1 MLYALKRHTEKMKD
15 FPQGLHFRQAVA
27 ADIPRLRALIDI
39 SVRALQAGDYS
50 SSQIEGALGS
60 HLGVDTKLIEDG
72 TYFVLEQTED
82 TPLIASG
89 GWSRR
94 KTLCGSDHG
103 IRRDDSL
110 LDPKTEAAKIRAFYV
125 HPDWARKGIGTAIL
139 ERCED
144 AARAEGFTRFE
155 MGATLTGVPLYL
167 RCGYIERERQDL
179 PMVNGESL
187 PIVRMVKADV
197 SPEND
202 GSAFRHG

>member
-1 MLYALKRHTEKMKD
+1 MPGWKKAMKH
-15 FPQGLHFRQAVA
+15 FPDGLNFRVA
-27 ADIPRLRALIDI
+27 TMADIPRLRALIDI

-60 HLGVDTKLIEDG
+60 HLGVDTRLIEDG
-72 TYFVLEQTED
+72 TYFVLEQAAD
-82 TPLIASG
+82 APLIASG

-110 LDPKTEAAKIRAFYV
+110 LDPKTDAAKIRAFYV

-139 ERCED
+139 ERCEEV
-144 AARAEGFTRFE
+144 ARAEGFTRFE

-167 RCGYIERERQDL
+167 GCGYVEKERQDL
-179 PMVNGESL
+179 PMANGESL
-187 PIVRMVKADV
+187 PIIRMVKGDV
-197 SPEND
+197 FEDD

>member
-1 MLYALKRHTEKMKD
+1 MKD
-15 FPQGLHFRQAVA
+15 FPKGLCFRRAVP
-27 ADIPRLRALIDI
+27 ADIPRLRALIDL
-39 SVRALQAGDYS
+39 SVRTLQAGDYS
-50 SSQIEGALGS
+50 PSQIEGALGS

-72 TYFVLEQTED
+72 TYFVLEHASD
-82 TPLIASG
+82 ALLVASG

-103 IRRDDSL
+103 IRRDDAL

-125 HPDWARKGIGTAIL
+125 HPDWARKGIGTTIL

-167 RCGYIERERQDL
+167 RCGYVERERQEL
-179 PMVNGESL
+179 PMENGESL
-187 PIVRMVKADV
+187 LIVRMVKGDV
-197 SPEND
+197 SSEND
-202 GSAFRHG
+202 GSAFCHG

>member
-1 MLYALKRHTEKMKD
+1 MKD
-15 FPQGLHFRQAVA
+15 FPDSLNFRVA
-27 ADIPRLRALIDI
+27 IMDDIPRLRALIDI

-50 SSQIEGALGS
+50 PSQIEGALGS

-72 TYFVLEQTED
+72 TYFVLEQIAD
-82 TPLIASG
+82 APLIASG

-103 IRRDDSL
+103 IRRDDAL
-110 LDPKTEAAKIRAFYV
+110 LDPRTEAAKIRAFYV

-139 ERCED
+139 ERCEE

-167 RCGYIERERQDL
+167 RCGYVERERQEL
-179 PMVNGESL
+179 PMENGESL
-187 PIVRMVKADV
+187 PVIRMVKGDV
-197 SPEND
+197 SSEKN
-202 GSAFRHG
+202 SSVFCHG